1 MWSSGDKASG
11 TYPAVSVKAAY
22 FWFGVNARP
31 RCSGSRSPSWRC
43 RHDDA
48 VSSSATAVR
57 RLAASPSRHPRS
69 ASTQA
74 NVTTDNVFRYTGRV
88 IASFR
93 DKGTEDVFDGRDT
106 KQARKACPSDLVRVA
121 RRKLDQLNQAAV
133 LGDLRAPPSN
143 RLEKL
148 AGERGG
154 QYSIRINDQW
164 RVCFRWA
171 DSGAEDV
178 EIVDYH

>member
-1 MWSSGDKASG
+1 M
-11 TYPAVSVKAAY
+11 
-22 FWFGVNARP
+22 
-31 RCSGSRSPSWRC
+31 
-43 RHDDA
+43 
-48 VSSSATAVR
+48 
-57 RLAASPSRHPRS
+57 
-69 ASTQA
+69 
-74 NVTTDNVFRYTGRV
+74 FRYSGGV

-93 DKGTEDVFDGRDT
+93 DKGTEDLFDGRDT
-106 KQARKACPSDLVRVA
+106 KRARPSGLVRVA

-148 AGERGG
+148 RGGRGG
-154 QYSIRINDQW
+154 QHSIRINDQW

-178 EIVDYH
+178 EIVGYH